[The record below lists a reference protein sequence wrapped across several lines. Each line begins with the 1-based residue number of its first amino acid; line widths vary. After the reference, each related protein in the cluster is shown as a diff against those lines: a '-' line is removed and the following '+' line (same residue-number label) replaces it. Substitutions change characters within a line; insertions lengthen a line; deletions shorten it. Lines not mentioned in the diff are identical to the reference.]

1 MTEAEKY
8 VEVFQE
14 AANQLDQKRFE
25 KMQIEV
31 AVVEVLNSVVLKLYK
46 KSWVNPDEKD
56 PLTAKSRIFC
66 SIWVSD
72 NSIARGQIFYNIHA
86 FKLRQLRGYSIESR
100 KFAALFRENFK
111 PFEQQ
116 WPNVSVEFGP
126 LTLMEGWST
135 IDVGH
140 FRHDIVELANNFL
153 KIIPLVDHALSTFKL

>member
-1 MTEAEKY
+1 MIEAEKY
-8 VEVFQE
+8 LEVFQE
-14 AANQLDQKRFE
+14 AASQLDQRQLE

-31 AVVEVLNSVVLKLYK
+31 AVGELLNCVALKLYK

-56 PLTAKSRIFC
+56 PLTAKSRIFF

-72 NSIARGQIFYNIHA
+72 DSIAEQQLLYNIHA
-86 FKLRQLRGYSIESR
+86 LKLRQLRGYSIESR

-111 PFEQQ
+111 PFEPQ
-116 WPNVSVEFGP
+116 WPNVSVQFGP

-140 FRHDIVELANNFL
+140 FRHDVVELANNFL
-153 KIIPLVDHALSTFKL
+153 KITPLVDHALSTFKL